1 MERRKKKKWE
11 DREKRNKE
19 VFIQSYSLENLF
31 H

>member
-1 MERRKKKKWE
+1 MERRKEKKWE